1 MIVLDTNVISELMR
15 PTPDAAVADWL
26 DRQPPESIWTTSVN
40 LFELRYGIEIVI
52 DNKRRRRLQAALA
65 KTVEEDLE
73 RRVLPFGAGAARE
86 AAVIAAQRRQ
96 AGQPM
101 EIRDLQ
107 IAAIV
112 ATRQATLATRNI
124 RHFSNLGIGLVN
136 PWVG

>member
-1 MIVLDTNVISELMR
+1 VIVLDTNVVSELMR
-15 PTPDAAVADWL
+15 PTPDATVAGWL
-26 DRQPPESIWTTSVN
+26 DRQPPESVWTTAVN
-40 LFELRYGIEIVI
+40 LFELRYGIEILA
-52 DNKRRRRLQAALA
+52 DDRRRERLQAALA
-65 KTVEEDLE
+65 KAVEEDLE
-73 RRVLPFGAGAARE
+73 GRILPFEQRAARE

-124 RHFSNLGIGLVN
+124 RHFSNLRIGLVD
-136 PWVG
+136 PWAA